1 MFHPLRA
8 NVSTFDENTSMISA
22 FASQASSSPANSL
35 PPHVRPVAKA
45 IHTPNQSL
53 TARWV
58 PINRSFIALT
68 KIILRSAQ
76 ERLQL
81 ANLAITLRCV
91 TQQGYKHLILV
102 NDDQDVQMTAAGCI
116 EEIIIST
123 DMPMSPASERMDARH
138 AVTLPVDLNQQRLVY
153 LLATPPL
160 HPESTQEATTL
171 VQQLAA
177 VNDEFIGIV
186 KRYQTRYRAIYVYGD
201 QCYWIGNS
209 QALRQL
215 DQRISQLANLGKPVL
230 VTGNK
235 GSGKI
240 IAARALH
247 CERHTDM
254 VPFIESNCAQW
265 QAGAATSIL
274 QSLYYYANKGTL
286 FLRNIDKLP
295 ESEHAALQAFI
306 THTVNQAL
314 ANLRR
319 PPVDLIMSIS
329 ERDADIAASHQQ
341 WLKQIS
347 TPLNLPDL
355 NDRTADIR
363 DLIHFFARV
372 QSGQQDLQLSEHVWQ
387 QLEKTTWP
395 CNVDDLKRL
404 IEQAALATGGKPIND
419 PVIKHCMAQHPT
431 AR

>member
-1 MFHPLRA
+1 
-8 NVSTFDENTSMISA
+8 MISA
-22 FASQASSSPANSL
+22 FASQASSSSATFL

-45 IHTPNQSL
+45 IHTPDRSL

-76 ERLQL
+76 EKFGL

-102 NDDQDVQMTAAGCI
+102 NDDQDVQITAAGCI

-123 DMPMSPASERMDARH
+123 DMPMSPACERLDARN
-138 AVTLPVDLNQQRLVY
+138 AVTLPVDLNQQRLGY
-153 LLATPPL
+153 LVATL
-160 HPESTQEATTL
+160 SSTSEHAVEAGDLT
-171 VQQLAA
+171 QRLAA
-177 VNDEFIGIV
+177 VSDEFIGVV

-215 DQRISQLANLGKPVL
+215 DQQIAQLAGHNKPVL
-230 VTGNK
+230 VNGNK

-254 VPFIESNCAQW
+254 VPFIESNCAEW

-295 ESEHAALQAFI
+295 ESEYPALQVFI
-306 THTVNQAL
+306 NNAVNQAL

-329 ERDADIAASHQQ
+329 GRETSLTIPQRQ
-341 WLKQIS
+341 WLSDIS
-347 TPLNLPDL
+347 APLDLPDL

-363 DLIHFFARV
+363 DLINFFARM
-372 QSGQQDLQLSEHVWQ
+372 QSRQQEVQLSENTWQ
-387 QLEKTTWP
+387 LLEKTTWQH
-395 CNVDDLKRL
+395 NVYDLKRL
-404 IEQAALATGGKPIND
+404 IEQAAITTGGKLIND
-419 PVIKHCMAQHPT
+419 PVIEQCLAHQPDV
-431 AR
+431 

>member
-1 MFHPLRA
+1 
-8 NVSTFDENTSMISA
+8 MISA
-22 FASQASSSPANSL
+22 FASQASSSSATFL

-45 IHTPNQSL
+45 IHTPDRSL

-76 ERLQL
+76 EKFGL

-102 NDDQDVQMTAAGCI
+102 NDDQDVQITAAGCI

-123 DMPMSPASERMDARH
+123 DMPMSPACERLDARN
-138 AVTLPVDLNQQRLVY
+138 AVTIPVDLNQQRLGY
-153 LLATPPL
+153 LVATL
-160 HPESTQEATTL
+160 SSTSEHAVEAGDLT
-171 VQQLAA
+171 QKLAA
-177 VNDEFIGIV
+177 VNDEFVGVV

-215 DQRISQLANLGKPVL
+215 DQQITQLASHNKPVL
-230 VTGNK
+230 VNGNK

-254 VPFIESNCAQW
+254 VPFIESNCAEW
-265 QAGAATSIL
+265 QAGAATNIL

-295 ESEHAALQAFI
+295 ESEYPALQVFI
-306 THTVNQAL
+306 NNAVNQAL

-319 PPVDLIMSIS
+319 PPVDLIMSVS
-329 ERDADIAASHQQ
+329 GRDTSLTIPHRQ
-341 WLKQIS
+341 WLSEIS
-347 TPLNLPDL
+347 TPLDLPDL

-363 DLIHFFARV
+363 DLINFFARG
-372 QSGQQDLQLSEHVWQ
+372 QSRQQEVQLSENTWQ
-387 QLEKTTWP
+387 LLEKTIWQH
-395 CNVDDLKRL
+395 NVYDLKRL
-404 IEQAALATGGKPIND
+404 IEQAATTTGGKLIND
-419 PVIKHCMAQHPT
+419 PVIEQCLAHQSEV
-431 AR
+431 